1 MSGLNKAQLRAISD
15 FFNTVA
21 AGWFTGGIITPFFA
35 GVPSVEKIQFSIAG
49 VVNAYVFLNFSLYFA
64 GRIKQ

>member
-1 MSGLNKAQLRAISD
+1 MNGLSKGQFRALSD

-21 AGWFTGGIITPFFA
+21 AAWFTGGIITPFFS
-35 GVPSVEKIQFSIAG
+35 GIPSVEKIQFSIAG

-64 GRIKQ
+64 GRIK